1 MLEIVVG
8 PVDMDEVMLVDK
20 VVKIEALVEV
30 LVIKVRVVL
39 DV

>member
-8 PVDMDEVMLVDK
+8 PVDMDEVMLVDN
-20 VVKIEALVEV
+20 VVKVEALVEV

>member
-8 PVDMDEVMLVDK
+8 PVDMDEVMLVDN
-20 VVKIEALVEV
+20 VVKVEAS
-30 LVIKVRVVL
+30 RVVL

>member
-8 PVDMDEVMLVDK
+8 PVDMDEEMLVDK
-20 VVKIEALVEV
+20 VVKVEALVE
-30 LVIKVRVVL
+30 VRVVL

>member
-8 PVDMDEVMLVDK
+8 PVDMDEVMLGDK
-20 VVKIEALVEV
+20 VVKVEALVE
-30 LVIKVRVVL
+30 VRVVL